1 MKLTSG
7 KEKKWGTERREILSY
22 MPSDHHC
29 PLVSVTL
36 LLLVQHME
44 YKGRVTLESRKEPW
58 PSWDLG
64 PHCLCE
70 LPNVHEM

>member
-1 MKLTSG
+1 MKLTSE
-7 KEKKWGTERREILSY
+7 KEKKKWGTERREILNY

-44 YKGRVTLESRKEPW
+44 YKGRVTLESRK
-58 PSWDLG
+58 
-64 PHCLCE
+64 
-70 LPNVHEM
+70 

>member
-1 MKLTSG
+1 
-7 KEKKWGTERREILSY
+7 
-22 MPSDHHC
+22 
-29 PLVSVTL
+29 
-36 LLLVQHME
+36 ME

-70 LPNVHEM
+70 LPNVHEMWPALLSKMFLAKVTENYGDLLILTKDFFLFNFNSFKES